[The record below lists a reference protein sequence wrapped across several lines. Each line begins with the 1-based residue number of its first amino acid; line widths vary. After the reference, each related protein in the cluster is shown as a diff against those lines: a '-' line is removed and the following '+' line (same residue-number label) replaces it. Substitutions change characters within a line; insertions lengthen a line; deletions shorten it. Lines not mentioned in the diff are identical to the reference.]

1 MSSNQQND
9 VGKKEN
15 TVIQNI
21 TTGQERAFYGSKNV
35 NFKNIIIDGIEQGE
49 SAFKECRNI
58 TIEDSNIILKYCV
71 WHCHNIT
78 LYKTILDA
86 NSRASIWYCDN
97 IEITDCKINNVKACR
112 NCTNLTIKNSIIN
125 SEDFGWKCDGV
136 KIINC
141 KITGVTPL
149 LDSSNVTL
157 DEVNVVAKYIFQ
169 YSDNIKM
176 FNTTIDTK
184 DCLWHAKNVYCKN
197 CKLIGEY
204 LAWYS
209 ENCVFENCH
218 IDSIQPLCYCK
229 KLKLI
234 NCTTANCNLA
244 FEYSDVDADI
254 KGHIDSIRN
263 VLSGKVVADSYG
275 EYVQD
280 EHVFEC
286 KGEVKT
292 RDEEDKKEEKT
303 DSK

>member
-35 NFKNIIIDGIEQGE
+35 NFKNITIDGIEQGE

-292 RDEEDKKEEKT
+292 RDAEDKNEEKT

>member
-1 MSSNQQND
+1 MSSIQQND
-9 VGKKEN
+9 VAKKEN

-35 NFKNIIIDGIEQGE
+35 NFKNITIDGIEQGE

-58 TIEDSNIILKYCV
+58 TIEDSNIILKYCI
-71 WHCHNIT
+71 WHCHNLT

-97 IEITDCKINNVKACR
+97 IEIIDCKINNVKACR
-112 NCTNLTIKNSIIN
+112 NCTNLTIKDSIIN
-125 SEDFGWKCDGV
+125 SEDFAWKCEGV
-136 KIINC
+136 KMINC
-141 KITGVTPL
+141 KITGVTPF

-157 DEVNVVAKYIFQ
+157 DNVNVVAKYIFQ

-234 NCTTANCNLA
+234 NCTMDHSNLA

-254 KGHIDSIRN
+254 KGHVDSIRN
-263 VLSGKVVADSYG
+263 VLSGKVVVDSYG

-280 EHVFEC
+280 EHVLEC
-286 KGEVKT
+286 KGEVIK
-292 RDEEDKKEEKT
+292 REKDEENT